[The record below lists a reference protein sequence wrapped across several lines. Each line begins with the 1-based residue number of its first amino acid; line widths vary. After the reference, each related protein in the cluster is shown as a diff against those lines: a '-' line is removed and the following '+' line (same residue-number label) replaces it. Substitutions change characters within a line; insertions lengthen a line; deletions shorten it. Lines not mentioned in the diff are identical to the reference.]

1 MASER
6 TLLSSLCS
14 GVPHF
19 CRYATIQPAK
29 SCLTTLERKRWQI
42 ANYPHTEPNSRL
54 QTNLQIRFSPSVVV
68 SNSEGSWFASLRVCK
83 LSKQCS
89 SSIMW
94 HLGSARTWNGKQQTI
109 TRMESN
115 HFDSITVKGKVASLL
130 LVVDRYQTSKTAL
143 APSTGA
149 FYTVS
154 HSKWESQREAPQ
166 ECKWKSYLS
175 RVNKL
180 EITERPSP
188 FIQAEATKHGV
199 FRYGGPLFRYCDNAR
214 EKGRATA
221 CCLPAGWS
229 DECVNYWQL
238 RSNYNDDLL
247 DD

>member
-1 MASER
+1 MCSRMASER

-29 SCLTTLERKRWQI
+29 SCLTTLEKRGDKLQI
-42 ANYPHTEPNSRL
+42 TTILSEISIL
-54 QTNLQIRFSPSVVV
+54 QTNLQIRFSPSVEV

-94 HLGSARTWNGKQQTI
+94 HFGSARTWNGKQQTM
-109 TRMESN
+109 TTMESN

-130 LVVDRYQTSKTAL
+130 LVADRFQTSKTAL
-143 APSTGA
+143 APSTDA
-149 FYTVS
+149 FYTVFP
-154 HSKWESQREAPQ
+154 SKWEALQ

-188 FIQAEATKHGV
+188 IIQAEATKHGV
-199 FRYGGPLFRYCDNAR
+199 FRYGGPLFRYCDNER
-214 EKGRATA
+214 ERESN
-221 CCLPAGWS
+221 CMPAS
-229 DECVNYWQL
+229 WQI
-238 RSNYNDDLL
+238 RWMSELL
-247 DD
+247 AIKQ